1 MSSFRVGHATHPR
14 WTMALEMAL
23 AQVGA
28 AEPPLPEGPGSL
40 GVVYVTEALGPHLA
54 ELLAALS
61 GRCGVRHWTA
71 ACAPAICATGVEYA
85 EEPALALM
93 IAALPRGS
101 FEPFPGPARRT
112 SDAANAPVR
121 RPAAAL
127 IHVDASVPDM
137 GERIPEL
144 AGRTR
149 GGTLFGA
156 LASAVGRP
164 RAAGGGMSGL
174 DGIGFSEEVG
184 LVTGVTQG
192 CSAIGAEHRV
202 TACSGQMI
210 ESLDGRPALDVLLA
224 DLDVRLP
231 AESAR
236 DGEAIL
242 RALPAQRLREGLF
255 VGLTRDEPAR
265 KPGFGDY
272 LVRSVVGIDP
282 SRRLV
287 AVGELPEEGDR
298 LVFCT
303 RDREAAQRDLV
314 RIVAE
319 LRDEV
324 EQAGNRVAGALYHS
338 CVARGSHLF
347 GSQGAELATI
357 RHHLGDVPLV
367 GMYGHGEIA
376 RDRIYGHTGVLTL
389 FFA

>member
-1 MSSFRVGHATHPR
+1 MTTFRVGHATHPR
-14 WTMALEMAL
+14 WSMALEMAL
-23 AQVGA
+23 AQIGA
-28 AEPPLPEGPGSL
+28 AEPPPTERPSSL
-40 GVVYVTEALGPHLA
+40 GVVYVTEAFGPHLA
-54 ELLAALS
+54 EVLAALR

-71 ACAPAICATGVEYA
+71 ACAPAICATGVEYG

-93 IAALPRGS
+93 VAALPDGS
-101 FEPFPGPARRT
+101 FEPFPIPARRAGD
-112 SDAANAPVR
+112 SARASVAQ
-121 RPAAAL
+121 PAAAL
-127 IHVDASVPDM
+127 IHADVNLPDV

-149 GGTLFGA
+149 SGALFGA

-164 RAAGGGMSGL
+164 TGPAGAMVGL
-174 DGIGFSEEVG
+174 DAVGFSEEVG

-192 CSAIGAEHRV
+192 CSAIGAEHRI
-202 TACSGQMI
+202 TACAGQMI

-231 AESAR
+231 AASAR
-236 DGEAIL
+236 DGEAIR

-287 AVGELPEEGDR
+287 AIGELPQEGDR

-314 RIVAE
+314 RVVAE
-319 LRDEV
+319 LRDEI

-357 RHHLGDVPLV
+357 RHHLGEVPLV